1 MGSSKDKPELII
13 NGKRLDGRG
22 QNDLRQIKIEA
33 FALNNADGSAYIE
46 WGKNKILAAIYGPK
60 EALPRHTQDPERA
73 VVKCRYSMAPFSG
86 SEEHGSSKP
95 NRRSIEISKVT
106 KEIFEHVILVE
117 EFPGSEI
124 DIFIEVLQSDGGT
137 RAAGITAA
145 AVALATAG
153 IPMIDTPYAVS
164 VGKVG
169 DKLILD
175 MDKVE
180 DNYSDAD
187 IPMAICPRTNDLA
200 LLQMDGSLTPEEFKI
215 AFSMA
220 KKAGE
225 YITKLQREALQLPYK
240 KTMEKYGKEV

>member
-1 MGSSKDKPELII
+1 MSAGKDKPELIV

-22 QNDLRQIKIEA
+22 HDDLRPIKIEA
-33 FALNNADGSAYIE
+33 FVLNNADGSAYIE
-46 WGKNKILAAIYGPK
+46 WGKNKILAAVYGPK
-60 EALPRHTQDPERA
+60 EALPKHTQDPERA

-86 SEEHGSSKP
+86 SEEHGSSRP
-95 NRRSIEISKVT
+95 SRRSIEISKVT

-124 DIFIEVLQSDGGT
+124 NIFVEVLQSDGGT

-145 AVALATAG
+145 SVALATAG

-169 DKLILD
+169 DHLILD
-175 MDKVE
+175 MDKIE

-187 IPMAICPRTNDLA
+187 VPMAICPRTGDLA
-200 LLQMDGSLTPEEFKI
+200 LLQMDGSLTPADF
-215 AFSMA
+215 
-220 KKAGE
+220 KKAFEMARKAGAH
-225 YITKLQREALQLPYK
+225 ISKLQREALQLPYQ
-240 KTMEKYGKEV
+240 TAINKYSKEA